1 MKKLKDTVLWY
12 LFFPARAAGR
22 QTAFTLLVNL
32 VQAGMNSVQLLVLAR
47 FVDAVSSALAEGGLG
62 TAALRWGGGFLAC
75 LAAERLLDAAA
86 RLLSTEFRLK
96 VDAAFENLLLDKHE
110 KIAYSVLEQEQS
122 NELIQ
127 RVTEEASGKARAG
140 FENLITILQYL
151 IRILGVVAASATG
164 SVWAAM
170 SVFALFV
177 VVLPLAKKCGEE
189 NYAAYAEASASFRR
203 SKYDRMVLSQRE
215 YAHERTLFGYTEAVG
230 KRWESYE
237 RDGCVRTRAADWKNT
252 IRSKLC
258 SCGILLAYMVLS
270 VLLMVQ
276 VGSGQVSVGLFVG
289 ILTGILQIVSMLTW
303 NLSGYLEDYVENKC
317 YLEDLRQFLGL
328 PEAEQENA
336 PEENPD
342 LPRLEVLELR
352 DLSFCYPGTER
363 WVLRHVNMVLEAGK
377 VYGLV
382 GLNGAGK
389 TTLVKLLLGLYTEYQ
404 GQILVNGRDIRLY
417 SRQQRQKLF
426 GAVFQNP
433 NKYELTLGENLT
445 LGNPGRVEPERIQQ
459 VLRELGLW
467 EKVAQSPR
475 GLDTPLGRLEEVGS
489 DLSGGQWQR
498 IAIAR
503 ALLRQSPVLILDE
516 PTAALDPVG
525 EWEVYRAL
533 SRGREGELRL
543 LITHR
548 LGAIRGVDTA
558 FLLEDGRVSARGSH
572 RELMDS
578 CQRYRELYNA
588 QKRWYQ

>member
-1 MKKLKDTVLWY
+1 
-12 LFFPARAAGR
+12 
-22 QTAFTLLVNL
+22 
-32 VQAGMNSVQLLVLAR
+32 MNSVQLLVLAK
-47 FVDAVSSALAEGGLG
+47 FVDAVSSALAEGVPGS
-62 TAALRWGGGFLAC
+62 AALRWGGGFLAC
-75 LAAERLLDAAA
+75 LAAERLLDVAA

-110 KIAYSVLEQEQS
+110 KIAYSVLAQEQS

-151 IRILGVVAASATG
+151 IRILGVVVASATG

-230 KRWESYE
+230 KRWEGYE

-276 VGSGQVSVGLFVG
+276 VGNGQVSVGLFVG

-342 LPRLEVLELR
+342 LPRLE
-352 DLSFCYPGTER
+352 
-363 WVLRHVNMVLEAGK
+363 
-377 VYGLV
+377 
-382 GLNGAGK
+382 
-389 TTLVKLLLGLYTEYQ
+389 
-404 GQILVNGRDIRLY
+404 
-417 SRQQRQKLF
+417 
-426 GAVFQNP
+426 
-433 NKYELTLGENLT
+433 
-445 LGNPGRVEPERIQQ
+445 
-459 VLRELGLW
+459 
-467 EKVAQSPR
+467 
-475 GLDTPLGRLEEVGS
+475 EVGS

-498 IAIAR
+498 LALAR
-503 ALLRQSPVLILDE
+503 ANRKPCSLLILDE
-516 PTAALDPVG
+516 PTAAID
-525 EWEVYRAL
+525 AL
-533 SRGREGELRL
+533 AETELYQTFRESCRGRIG
-543 LITHR
+543 LIVTHR
-548 LGAIRGVDTA
+548 LGVVQLCSKVLVLREGR
-558 FLLEDGRVSARGSH
+558 LLDFGTHE
-572 RELMDS
+572 ELLRRCGYYKTLWQSQADM
-578 CQRYRELYNA
+578 YRED
-588 QKRWYQ
+588 K